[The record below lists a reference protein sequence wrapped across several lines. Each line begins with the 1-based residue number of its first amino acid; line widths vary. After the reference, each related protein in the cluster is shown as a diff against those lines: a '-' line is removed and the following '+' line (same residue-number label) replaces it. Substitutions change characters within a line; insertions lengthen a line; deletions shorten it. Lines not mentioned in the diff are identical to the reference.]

1 MNRIFKALILAVFTA
16 ILIEPF
22 IYGQEWVVP
31 ADKQSKVSPFK
42 FDDISRKKGQ
52 ATFMQNCTS
61 CHGIPTKGNFV
72 ALVPPPG
79 DPATDIF
86 QKQTDGALFYRI
98 TAGHGAMPSFKDV
111 LTEEQRWQVI
121 SYFRSFNTK
130 YVQPV
135 PEIKSSGAF
144 VGVNVNVK
152 YEYLKQTKQIKL
164 IASSTKNNILKPFG
178 GITISLYAKRYFGNL
193 LIDEAKTTNSNGEA
207 FYDFSKILPGDSLG
221 RITFTIKINAEG
233 LDGFKSDTILA
244 IGKPNHAKS
253 LVANRAM
260 WNVRSKAPYWI
271 MLSYILVVIGVW
283 GTLFFIVFQIR
294 KIMKLGKYKD

>member
-1 MNRIFKALILAVFTA
+1 MFKALILAVFTA

-22 IYGQEWVVP
+22 TYGQEWVVS

-52 ATFMQNCTS
+52 ATFIQNCTS

-98 TAGHGAMPSFKDV
+98 TTGHGAMPSFKDV

-144 VGVNVNVK
+144 TGVNVNVK

-164 IASSTKNNILKPFG
+164 IASSTKNNISKPLG

-193 LIDEAKTTNSNGEA
+193 LIDEAKTTNNNGEA
-207 FYDFSKILPGDSLG
+207 FYDFSKVLPGDSLG
-221 RITFTIKINAEG
+221 RINFTIKIDAEG
-233 LDGFKSDTILA
+233 LDGIKADTILA

-253 LVANRAM
+253 LVAGRAM
-260 WNVRSKAPYWI
+260 WNVRSKAPFWI
-271 MLSYILVVIGVW
+271 MFSYIFVVIGVW
-283 GTLFFIVFQIR
+283 GILFFIIFQIR
-294 KIMKLGKYKD
+294 KIKKLGKNKD